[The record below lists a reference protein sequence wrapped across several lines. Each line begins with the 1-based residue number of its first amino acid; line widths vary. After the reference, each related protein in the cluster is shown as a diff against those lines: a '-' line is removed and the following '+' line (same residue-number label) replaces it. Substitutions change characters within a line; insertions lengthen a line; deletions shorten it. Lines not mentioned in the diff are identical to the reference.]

1 MTGIIDVYTI
11 ISLKTKWVWDEVKR
25 RENLQKHGF
34 DFTDANEV
42 LDSRYR
48 MDVHVV
54 RGGEARIQSFSYALG
69 LLAVLA
75 VVHTERGGATRVISF
90 RPASNKEREVYDVWL
105 ENEYDEP

>member
-1 MTGIIDVYTI
+1 M
-11 ISLKTKWVWDEVKR
+11 KTKLVWDEVKR

-54 RGGEARIQSFSYALG
+54 RDGEARIQSFSYALG
-69 LLAVLA
+69 LLAVLT
-75 VVHTERGGATRVISF
+75 VVHTERDGATRVISF

-105 ENEYDEP
+105 ENEYDES

>member
-1 MTGIIDVYTI
+1 LTGAINAYTI
-11 ISLKTKWVWDEVKR
+11 IGVKTKLIWDEVKR

-69 LLAVLA
+69 LLAVLT
-75 VVHTERGGATRVISF
+75 VVHTERDGATRVISF

-105 ENEYDEP
+105 ENEYDES